1 MTGSEPLLVPI
12 AWWLW
17 RGGALAL
24 GLLALFIPGTIFLG
38 FALGAAAMAV
48 IAAFAPDF
56 SGPPVLALFGFLS
69 LLAWIVLRR
78 VFRKQSSPTRIVT
91 KDINDD

>member
-1 MTGSEPLLVPI
+1 
-12 AWWLW
+12 
-17 RGGALAL
+17 
-24 GLLALFIPGTIFLG
+24 
-38 FALGAAAMAV
+38 MAV